1 MVHPSTLS
9 TCVAENPRGL
19 SAGKAGKVEHPRA
32 CISGFPAVLL
42 NKTGFFERHIIVPD
56 IYLWGRE
63 IGLLSFP
70 EF

>member
-1 MVHPSTLS
+1 M
-9 TCVAENPRGL
+9 
-19 SAGKAGKVEHPRA
+19 EHPRA